1 MAIDGS
7 QVLYGG
13 HMNRIH
19 LYGRKFSSSIF
30 TKVAPSG
37 EDFEESFFVIFWKT
51 IKTEG
56 FHITTALIN
65 ENLYCCDGTTHEKV
79 PLVMLLDLF

>member
-1 MAIDGS
+1 MPSDKMTTDVS

-19 LYGRKFSSSIF
+19 LYGSKFSSSIL

-37 EDFEESFFVIFWKT
+37 EVFEESF
-51 IKTEG
+51 
-56 FHITTALIN
+56 LSSC
-65 ENLYCCDGTTHEKV
+65 ENDQNQRFSYYHSTDK
-79 PLVMLLDLF
+79 

>member
-1 MAIDGS
+1 MPSDKMIIDGS

-37 EDFEESFFVIFWKT
+37 EDFEESFLSSF
-51 IKTEG
+51 
-56 FHITTALIN
+56 
-65 ENLYCCDGTTHEKV
+65 EKRSKPKV
-79 PLVMLLDLF
+79 FILPQH

>member
-1 MAIDGS
+1 MPSDKMAIDGS

-37 EDFEESFFVIFWKT
+37 EDFEESFFVIF
-51 IKTEG
+51 
-56 FHITTALIN
+56 
-65 ENLYCCDGTTHEKV
+65 
-79 PLVMLLDLF
+79 

>member
-1 MAIDGS
+1 MPSDKMIIGGS

-19 LYGRKFSSSIF
+19 LYGSKFSSNIF

-37 EDFEESFFVIFWKT
+37 EDFEESSF
-51 IKTEG
+51 
-56 FHITTALIN
+56 
-65 ENLYCCDGTTHEKV
+65 EKRSKPKV
-79 PLVMLLDLF
+79 FILPQH

>member
-1 MAIDGS
+1 MPSDKMTADVS

-19 LYGRKFSSSIF
+19 LYGSKFSSRIL

-37 EDFEESFFVIFWKT
+37 EDFEESFFVI
-51 IKTEG
+51 
-56 FHITTALIN
+56 L
-65 ENLYCCDGTTHEKV
+65 
-79 PLVMLLDLF
+79 

>member
-1 MAIDGS
+1 MPSDKMIIDGS

-37 EDFEESFFVIFWKT
+37 EDFEESFFC
-51 IKTEG
+51 
-56 FHITTALIN
+56 H
-65 ENLYCCDGTTHEKV
+65 
-79 PLVMLLDLF
+79 LLKNDQNQRFSYYHSTDK